1 MSRNE
6 RLWLCLGLL
15 ALLAVEGLSVAMAG
29 PRVHIPDELDDVED
43 NEEDEEWKEWGKAK
57 ESPVPFDPP
66 PDPPEDPQELEKY
79 QLEMM
84 KRQTGPSMGFV
95 KLRLGVQRSPEETT
109 RIAEKWTDLLKT
121 GSINAKIYAVD
132 RSTIMFIL
140 SYGQDT
146 TEVKD
151 FVLSQDEAYEFK
163 LGNSAFRRP
172 GDPPVEEVLDKM
184 HAEKKAQEKASKKKE
199 PKKVEAKSEDAS
211 IKEEL

>member
-95 KLRLGVQRSPEETT
+95 KLRLGVQRSPV
-109 RIAEKWTDLLKT
+109 RIANPYLSFYLALVLLLCPPGLCISLIRLHDNSSTAFLSMVALHCSDL
-121 GSINAKIYAVD
+121 
-132 RSTIMFIL
+132 
-140 SYGQDT
+140 
-146 TEVKD
+146 
-151 FVLSQDEAYEFK
+151 
-163 LGNSAFRRP
+163 P
-172 GDPPVEEVLDKM
+172 
-184 HAEKKAQEKASKKKE
+184 
-199 PKKVEAKSEDAS
+199 
-211 IKEEL
+211 